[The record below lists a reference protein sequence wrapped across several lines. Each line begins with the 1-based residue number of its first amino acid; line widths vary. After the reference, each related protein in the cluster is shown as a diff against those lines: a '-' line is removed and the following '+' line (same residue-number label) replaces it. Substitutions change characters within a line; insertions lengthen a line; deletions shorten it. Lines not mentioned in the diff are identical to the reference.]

1 MHHGYPIHDKG
12 AKNIQQR
19 KDNLFHKWYWEN
31 WTAICKTMKVEH
43 CLTAYTK
50 INSKWTEDLNVRP
63 DTIKLLQENTGKI
76 L

>member
-1 MHHGYPIHDKG
+1 
-12 AKNIQQR
+12 
-19 KDNLFHKWYWEN
+19 
-31 WTAICKTMKVEH
+31 MKVEH

-76 L
+76 LWEVDPKR